1 MPISSTIRI
10 QGSVGAG
17 GRNTAADV
25 KVVQQR
31 LNDLMRAPRV
41 KLTVDGLVG
50 PKTKSMIADFQT
62 SVVGLRPA
70 DSRVDPNGRTLAAL
84 NNAQS
89 KSIWAGQSSAAPP
102 APGTQPGMP
111 GMPGAGNGTG
121 KVSGISP
128 YEQGRLDALRAQLK
142 MQPDNGPAMD
152 FLAYLA
158 SNEIQTLKMILNAQG
173 GAQYAVEALMGIRSA
188 IRVGFSARD
197 IVTILTSRAIRLDA
211 ALDMMRSWGKAT
223 KVVSVLKSLGSIALV
238 VQVMATAVVVIDH
251 FRAGR
256 FGPGF
261 SEIYATAMGAAVP
274 WGGFLNAMQEMLYA
288 ANPAAAN
295 DPRFGT
301 AFRYLLAIDPI
312 GAGKTAVDTAA
323 TFIELAMKGLF
334 GGNIKGNEIDEL
346 IDRMRASPM
355 KFWVD
360 IGESS
365 GNWMG
370 DRFGDWWYRNVLS

>member
-1 MPISSTIRI
+1 MPINSTIRI
-10 QGSVGAG
+10 MGSVGAG
-17 GRNTAADV
+17 GRNTASDV
-25 KVVQQR
+25 KIIQQR
-31 LNDLMRAPRV
+31 LNDLMRSPRI
-41 KLTVDGLVG
+41 KLSVDGVVG
-50 PKTKSMIADFQT
+50 PKTKGMIADFQKV
-62 SVVGLRPA
+62 VVGLRSP
-70 DSRVDPNGRTLAAL
+70 DSRVDTNGRTLTAL
-84 NNAQS
+84 NAAQS
-89 KSIWAGQSSAAPP
+89 ENIWAGQSGGASPP
-102 APGTQPGMP
+102 APGIPP

-121 KVSGISP
+121 KVAGLSP
-128 YEQGRLDALRAQLK
+128 IEQQRLDTLRAQLK
-142 MQPDNGPAMD
+142 TRTDSAPAID
-152 FLAYLA
+152 FLAYIA

-173 GAQYAVEALMGIRSA
+173 AAQYAVEALMGIKNA
-188 IRVGFSARD
+188 LKVGFSSRD

-211 ALDMMRSWGKAT
+211 ALEMMRSWGSAT

-238 VQVMATAVVVIDH
+238 VQVLATGAVVIDH

-261 SEIYATAMGAAVP
+261 SEIYATAIGAAVP

-288 ANPAAAN
+288 ANPAAAS

-312 GAGKTAVDTAA
+312 GAGKTAVDTVA
-323 TFIELAMKGLF
+323 TFTELAMKSLF
-334 GGNIKGNEIDEL
+334 GGKIRGNEVDEL
-346 IDRMRASPM
+346 IERMRASPM
-355 KFWVD
+355 KFWVE